1 MTRPLRLF
9 LNGFDRIGR
18 NVARQVIDPNA
29 PNDAEIVGINDILDL
44 DTCLAR
50 LKADL
55 VDAVEPPSVERTAY
69 GLRIGQRR
77 IPVTHA
83 PNLRDLDLADVDVVL
98 DCTGR
103 GEDRAFL
110 DTGLQAGAARVLV
123 AGPAAAADRMIIL
136 GANEHALGD
145 ARIVS
150 SACAASNAI
159 APLLRILDLGLGIE
173 RAHATVIDCLSAAS
187 LQASHDGLRPAACDT
202 LARVVSVLPEMSDRL
217 TLSTLKVPVRAVAA
231 VDLVLQVMEDPGEP
245 FPDFLRS
252 ALAGS
257 TLIGLTE
264 VASASSTF
272 RIRPESLVVAL
283 PETRAIGTR
292 QLRLLGWYDKEWA
305 HAARMLELAK
315 HIASRC
321 A

>member
-9 LNGFDRIGR
+9 INGFGR
-18 NVARQVIDPNA
+18 TGRTLARQATDPNA
-29 PNDAEIVGINDILDL
+29 APDAEIVGINDTLDL
-44 DTCLAR
+44 DTCLSR

-55 VDAVEPPSVERTAY
+55 VDATPLPSVERTAY

-83 PNLRDLDLADVDVVL
+83 QDLRDLDLSGVDVVL

-103 GEDRAFL
+103 GDDRRILEA
-110 DTGLQAGAARVLV
+110 GLLAGAARVLV
-123 AGPAAAADRMIIL
+123 SGPASAADGMVVL
-136 GANEHALGD
+136 GANEYSLAD
-145 ARIVS
+145 ARIIS
-150 SACAASNAI
+150 NACAASHAI
-159 APLLRILDLGLGIE
+159 APLLRILDLGLGLE
-173 RAHATVIDCLSAAS
+173 RAHATVLDC
-187 LQASHDGLRPAACDT
+187 QDEASHDALSDAVRPSPCDT
-202 LARVVSVLPEMSDRL
+202 LARIVEILPEMADRL
-217 TLSTLKVPVRAVAA
+217 TLSTLKLPVRSVAA

-245 FPDFLRS
+245 FADFLRS

-264 VASASSTF
+264 AASPSSAF
-272 RIRPESLVVAL
+272 RMRSESLVIAL
-283 PETRAIGTR
+283 TETRSIGSR

-315 HIASRC
+315 HIGARC